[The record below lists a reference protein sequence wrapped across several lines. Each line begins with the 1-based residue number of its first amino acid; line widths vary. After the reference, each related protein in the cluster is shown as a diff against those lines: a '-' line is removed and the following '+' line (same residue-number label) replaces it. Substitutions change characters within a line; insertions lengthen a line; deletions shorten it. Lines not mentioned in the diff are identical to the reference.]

1 MKYEVLD
8 ADFVQKISFSRSMFF
23 LTIISIKKLCH
34 SAHNNTFLESFHKL
48 GFVCKMLPRST
59 IITYEMICKLHSD
72 MPSAQILLA
81 FFRN

>member
-1 MKYEVLD
+1 MQTLFRKFLFLE
-8 ADFVQKISFSRSMFF
+8 AFF

-34 SAHNNTFLESFHKL
+34 SAHNNTFLESFHEL